1 MHTTRNTLF
10 SLGLIL
16 AITLGITSCSNQ
28 PKNEGQSSE
37 AQQALGSGT
46 LRVVTWN
53 VEHLAFPITDGCR
66 SRTKAEIR
74 ALRSYA
80 QDLEADI
87 VALQEV
93 GSIEALGQ
101 VFPPSDWQLFL
112 SQRPD
117 SETYECRESGRQS
130 TQQKVAFAVQND
142 IEVLGETDFTALGL
156 DNPGLRHGMELT
168 VSTPLGEMD
177 ILNVHMKS
185 GCFKDDFSRS
195 DSEAC
200 QTFARQAPILD
211 DWIEAKERE
220 KTPYLVVGDFNH
232 RLSSPYN
239 KLSMLMADNSNGAK
253 SNLVNATASL
263 IGCHPYYPAPIDHI
277 LMGQLQSPA
286 LTTSPRVHSY
296 DDMNPDNMLSDHCA
310 VSLTLENGQ
319 LPLSTSVTWQTTSK
333 EYRYLTTSTYH
344 RASEY
349 LKSASLPTTPWMV
362 TMDIDETVLDNSDYQ
377 VILDRSGRTYT
388 SESWAKWVA
397 SEQARL
403 VPGVGS
409 FIETVIGLGG
419 HVGFITNR
427 NRVQDHHTWS
437 NMIALGLPL
446 TTTNSCL
453 MGRSSKDV
461 SSVNGGNI
469 INDKDLR
476 REQLENGT
484 SSCYQAENE
493 RHNSFP
499 GATIVMQVGDNI
511 EDFAGVTQE
520 TASLEALLAS
530 TETTYILLPN
540 PMYVSW

>member
-1 MHTTRNTLF
+1 MPD
-10 SLGLIL
+10 I
-16 AITLGITSCSNQ
+16 C
-28 PKNEGQSSE
+28 PP
-37 AQQALGSGT
+37 GSY
-46 LRVVTWN
+46 
-53 VEHLAFPITDGCR
+53 F
-66 SRTKAEIR
+66 
-74 ALRSYA
+74 
-80 QDLEADI
+80 
-87 VALQEV
+87 
-93 GSIEALGQ
+93 
-101 VFPPSDWQLFL
+101 
-112 SQRPD
+112 
-117 SETYECRESGRQS
+117 GR
-130 TQQKVAFAVQND
+130 
-142 IEVLGETDFTALGL
+142 L
-156 DNPGLRHGMELT
+156 
-168 VSTPLGEMD
+168 
-177 ILNVHMKS
+177 
-185 GCFKDDFSRS
+185 
-195 DSEAC
+195 
-200 QTFARQAPILD
+200 
-211 DWIEAKERE
+211 IEAKERE

-239 KLSMLMADNSNGAK
+239 KLSMLMADNSNGAE

-461 SSVNGGNI
+461 SSVNGGSI

-484 SSCYQAENE
+484 SSCYQAEN
-493 RHNSFP
+493 
-499 GATIVMQVGDNI
+499 GAPQ
-511 EDFAGVTQE
+511 
-520 TASLEALLAS
+520 
-530 TETTYILLPN
+530 LLPGCHHCHA
-540 PMYVSW
+540 SRR

>member
-28 PKNEGQSSE
+28 PKNEGQSSK

-66 SRTKAEIR
+66 PRTKAEIR

-93 GSIEALGQ
+93 GSIAALGQ

-185 GCFKDDFSRS
+185 GCFEDDFSRS

-200 QTFARQAPILD
+200 QTFARQAPVLD

-286 LTTSPRVHSY
+286 LISSPRVHSY

-349 LKSASLPTTPWMV
+349 LKGASLPTTPWMV
-362 TMDIDETVLDNSDYQ
+362 TMDIDETVMDNSDYQ
-377 VILDRSGRTYT
+377 VMLDRSGRTYT

-397 SEQARL
+397 SDEARL

-437 NMIALGLPL
+437 NMLALGLPL

-461 SSVNGGNI
+461 SSVNGGSI

-540 PMYVSW
+540 PMYGSW